1 MEETKRRLYVEPDGF
16 WTEAAILFM
25 VLAIVF
31 RLIGSI
37 GRWDD
42 LHYLVTMVAL
52 PIFSGLLFLLCL
64 LFFSKR
70 AFWTTVIPV
79 VFGVVFFAFLAMQAE
94 NEWVKI
100 GSIAAYVV
108 IVVLYTMAFSH
119 PRLKWALAAALLLIF
134 AGHVALKDLP
144 VLMDLEHPVSFV
156 EGMQEMSLLGIVLSL
171 LCVSLAMKMPAKAA
185 AEPAEEPRPAPVQQP
200 AEEPRPAPVQQ
211 PAEEPKPEEL
221 RPPVEEKKPAGEKRF
236 GWRKKA
242 AKEDKPAEEL
252 PPAPVESKPT
262 GELPPAEIWSAQ
274 PAPSWEQPA
283 PEPAP
288 EAIQTPPETVI
299 MPEERPFSEPAQA
312 YPLEETEEHR
322 QDPSPDAASGE
333 DA

>member
-1 MEETKRRLYVEPDGF
+1 MNQKEMEGPIMEESKKKLYVEPDGF

-42 LHYLVTMVAL
+42 LHYLITLVAL

-79 VFGVVFFAFLAMQAE
+79 VFGVVFFIFLAMKVE
-94 NEWVKI
+94 NEMVKV

-119 PRLKWALAAALLLIF
+119 PKLKWVLALALLLIF
-134 AGHVALKDLP
+134 VGHVVLKDLP

-156 EGMQEMSLLGIVLSL
+156 DGMQEMSLLGIILSL
-171 LCVSLAMKMPAKAA
+171 LSVSLAMKMSSKPAAK
-185 AEPAEEPRPAPVQQP
+185 PAEEPQPAPEQP
-200 AEEPRPAPVQQ
+200 PVEEKKPAPEQ
-211 PAEEPKPEEL
+211 
-221 RPPVEEKKPAGEKRF
+221 PPVEEKKPAGEKRF
-236 GWRKKA
+236 GWGKKTP
-242 AKEDKPAEEL
+242 KEPKPAEE
-252 PPAPVESKPT
+252 PKPAPEPEPA

-274 PAPSWEQPA
+274 PASA
-283 PEPAP
+283 PEPV
-288 EAIQTPPETVI
+288 QTPVETVI
-299 MPEERPFSEPAQA
+299 VPESHSYAEPVQVL
-312 YPLEETEEHR
+312 PLEEPEQACDETPA
-322 QDPSPDAASGE
+322 DDSGRSE
-333 DA
+333 A

>member
-1 MEETKRRLYVEPDGF
+1 MEESKKKLYVEPDGF

-42 LHYLVTMVAL
+42 LHYLITLVAL

-79 VFGVVFFAFLAMQAE
+79 VFGVVFFIFLAMKVE
-94 NEWVKI
+94 NEMVKV

-119 PRLKWALAAALLLIF
+119 PKLKWVLALALLLIF
-134 AGHVALKDLP
+134 AGHVVLKDLP

-156 EGMQEMSLLGIVLSL
+156 DGMQEMSLLGIILSL
-171 LCVSLAMKMPAKAA
+171 LSVSLAMKMSSKPAAK
-185 AEPAEEPRPAPVQQP
+185 PAEEPQPEPAAKPVEELQPEPVQPP
-200 AEEPRPAPVQQ
+200 AEEPQPAPEQ
-211 PAEEPKPEEL
+211 
-221 RPPVEEKKPAGEKRF
+221 PPVEEKKPAGEKRF
-236 GWRKKA
+236 GWGKKTP
-242 AKEDKPAEEL
+242 KEAKPAEE
-252 PPAPVESKPT
+252 PKPAPEPEPA
-262 GELPPAEIWSAQ
+262 GELPPAEIWNAQ
-274 PAPSWEQPA
+274 PAPA
-283 PEPAP
+283 PEPVQKP
-288 EAIQTPPETVI
+288 VETVI
-299 MPEERPFSEPAQA
+299 LSESHSHVEPAQVLPLEEPAQA
-312 YPLEETEEHR
+312 CDEAPAE
-322 QDPSPDAASGE
+322 DSGRSE
-333 DA
+333 A

>member
-1 MEETKRRLYVEPDGF
+1 MNQKEMEGPIMEESKKRLYVEPDGF

-25 VLAIVF
+25 ALAIVF

-42 LHYLVTMVAL
+42 LHYLVTLVAL

-79 VFGVVFFAFLAMQAE
+79 VFGVVFFIFLAMKVE
-94 NEWVKI
+94 NEMIKV

-119 PRLKWALAAALLLIF
+119 PKLKWVLALALLLIF
-134 AGHVALKDLP
+134 AGHVVLKDLP

-156 EGMQEMSLLGIVLSL
+156 DGMQEMSLLGIILSL
-171 LCVSLAMKMPAKAA
+171 LSVSLAMKMSSKPAA
-185 AEPAEEPRPAPVQQP
+185 
-200 AEEPRPAPVQQ
+200 
-211 PAEEPKPEEL
+211 KPEEEPQPAPEQPPVEEKKPAPEQ
-221 RPPVEEKKPAGEKRF
+221 PPVEEKKPAGEKRF
-236 GWRKKA
+236 GWGKKTP
-242 AKEDKPAEEL
+242 KEPKPAEE
-252 PPAPVESKPT
+252 PKPAPEPEPA

-274 PAPSWEQPA
+274 PASA
-283 PEPAP
+283 PEPV
-288 EAIQTPPETVI
+288 QTPVETVI
-299 MPEERPFSEPAQA
+299 LPER
-312 YPLEETEEHR
+312 LEGAEMR
-322 QDPSPDAASGE
+322 
-333 DA
+333 

>member
-1 MEETKRRLYVEPDGF
+1 MNQKEMEGPIMEESKKRLYVEPDGF

-25 VLAIVF
+25 ALAIVF

-42 LHYLVTMVAL
+42 LHYLVTLVAL

-79 VFGVVFFAFLAMQAE
+79 VFGVVFFIFLAMKVE
-94 NEWVKI
+94 NEMIKV

-119 PRLKWALAAALLLIF
+119 PKLKWVLALALLLIF
-134 AGHVALKDLP
+134 AGHVVLKDLP

-156 EGMQEMSLLGIVLSL
+156 DGMQEMSLLGIILSL
-171 LCVSLAMKMPAKAA
+171 LSVSLAMKMSSKPAA
-185 AEPAEEPRPAPVQQP
+185 
-200 AEEPRPAPVQQ
+200 
-211 PAEEPKPEEL
+211 KPEEEPQPAPEQ
-221 RPPVEEKKPAGEKRF
+221 PPVEEKKPAGEKRF
-236 GWRKKA
+236 GWGKKTP
-242 AKEDKPAEEL
+242 KEPKPAEE
-252 PPAPVESKPT
+252 PKPAPEPEPA

-274 PAPSWEQPA
+274 PASA
-283 PEPAP
+283 PEPV
-288 EAIQTPPETVI
+288 QTPVETVI
-299 MPEERPFSEPAQA
+299 VPESHSYAEPVQVL
-312 YPLEETEEHR
+312 PLEEPEQACDETPA
-322 QDPSPDAASGE
+322 DDSGRSE
-333 DA
+333 A